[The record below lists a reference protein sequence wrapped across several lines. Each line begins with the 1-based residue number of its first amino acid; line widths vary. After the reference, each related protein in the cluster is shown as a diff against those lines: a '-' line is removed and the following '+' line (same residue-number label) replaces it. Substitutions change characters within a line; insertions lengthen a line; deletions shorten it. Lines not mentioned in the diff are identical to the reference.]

1 MKKIIWLSR
10 HTLQVKQIQALTKI
24 LGTEIEIINI
34 NDRTIPLQDVI
45 QYAVDN
51 DIKILAVVLPENMM
65 CRLMRIKPD
74 DITVLFSKM
83 QRVNDEFVFE
93 DWYKINSFTFNT
105 RKIKETNHT
114 ENVLW
119 ISNTSLQCKQVQ
131 QLKNIYG
138 QEVSIEYVLANSN
151 ANHIIN
157 RIENSN
163 VIATNMPLNIFYNLY
178 KEYVTDKQIIIAE
191 YVRKPQGAI
200 ITDETIYDI
209 EFIGWLEVI
218 EYNIDCEKL

>member
-10 HTLQVKQIQALTKI
+10 HTLQAKQIQALTKI

-34 NDRTIPLQDVI
+34 NDRTIPLEDVI
-45 QYAVDN
+45 QYAIDN
-51 DIKILAVVLPENMM
+51 NIRILAVVLPENMI

-83 QRVNDEFVFE
+83 QRVNDKFVFE

-105 RKIKETNHT
+105 RKIKETNPT
-114 ENVLW
+114 EKVLW
-119 ISNTSLQCKQVQ
+119 ISNTSLQCKQLQ

-138 QEVSIEYVLANSN
+138 QEVSIECILANSN

-157 RIENSN
+157 RIEKSN

-191 YVRKPQGAI
+191 YTRKPQEAI

>member
-10 HTLQVKQIQALTKI
+10 HTLQAKQIQALTKI

-34 NDRTIPLQDVI
+34 NDRTIPLEDVI
-45 QYAVDN
+45 QYAIDN
-51 DIKILAVVLPENMM
+51 NIRILAVVLPENMI

-83 QRVNDEFVFE
+83 QRVNDKFVFE
-93 DWYKINSFTFNT
+93 NWYKINSFTFNT
-105 RKIKETNHT
+105 RKIKETNPA
-114 ENVLW
+114 EKVLW
-119 ISNTSLQCKQVQ
+119 ISNTSLQCKQLQ

-138 QEVSIEYVLANSN
+138 QEVSIECILANSN

-157 RIENSN
+157 RIEKSN

-191 YVRKPQGAI
+191 YTRKPQEAI